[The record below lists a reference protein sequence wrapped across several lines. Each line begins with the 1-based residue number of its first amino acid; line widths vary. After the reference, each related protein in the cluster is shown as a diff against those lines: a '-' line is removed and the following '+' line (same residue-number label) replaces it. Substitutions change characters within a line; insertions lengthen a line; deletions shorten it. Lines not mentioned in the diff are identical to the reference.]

1 MRKARTAILIS
12 GRGSNMEA
20 LVKAAKAK
28 DYPAEV
34 VLVLSNRPA
43 ANGLEFAKKAGIP
56 TTVVDHTKFNSRDA
70 FEAEI
75 NAALKDAKVEL
86 VCLAGF
92 MRVLNPAFVN
102 RWRDRILNIH
112 PSLLP
117 SFRGLHTHERVLEAG
132 VRFTGCTVH
141 FVRPEMDDGP
151 IIIQA
156 AVPVNPGDTP
166 ESLAARVLAY
176 EHRIYPEAL
185 RAVAAGEAKV
195 SGSSVLFDRPGAA
208 KKGAINPPLK
218 KT

>member
-1 MRKARTAILIS
+1 MRNLRTAILIS

-20 LVKAAKAK
+20 LINAAGKK
-28 DYPAEV
+28 DFPAEI

-43 ANGLEFAKKAGIP
+43 AEGLKFAKKAGIP
-56 TTVVDHTKFNSRDA
+56 TVVVDHTKFESRDA
-70 FEAEI
+70 FEEAIDE
-75 NAALKDAKVEL
+75 NLKVAKTEL

-92 MRVLNPAFVN
+92 MRVLNATFVN

-132 VRFTGCTVH
+132 VKFTGCTVH

-156 AVPVNPGDTP
+156 TVPVNTEDTAIT
-166 ESLAARVLAY
+166 LAARVLEF
-176 EHRIYPEAL
+176 EHKIYPEAL
-185 RAVAAGEAKV
+185 KLVAEGKVKV
-195 SGSSVLFDRPGAA
+195 SGGKATVPSQKR
-208 KKGAINPPLK
+208 KIKGVSNPP
-218 KT
+218 T